1 MTAYPTDLR
10 YTDKHGWLRIDDE
23 HADFGITQFAAD
35 QIDEIGYFELPYP
48 GELFKTGE
56 SLGRIGAA
64 TGGGPIPM
72 PVIGQIESVNP
83 GLSATPG
90 VVLSDPHGAGWIVR
104 IALADLDEAA
114 ALMDA
119 EQYEAF
125 LATAAQGSD

>member
-1 MTAYPTDLR
+1 MAAYPTDLR

-23 HADFGITQFAAD
+23 HAVFGITRFAAD
-35 QIDEIGYFELPYP
+35 QIGDVGYLELPYP

-72 PVIGQIESVNP
+72 PVIGQIESVNGALSSTP
-83 GLSATPG
+83 GLI
-90 VVLSDPHGAGWIVR
+90 LSGPHDAGWIVR

-114 ALMDA
+114 ALMDS
-119 EQYEAF
+119 EQDEAF
-125 LATAAQGSD
+125 LASAAE